1 MKDNEKESN
10 TSHDLL
16 MQALDSAD
24 KGMISKA
31 VQYSV
36 AVALSA
42 IAVPKGS
49 EIDALSKMNPRTPVY
64 FAVVLAY
71 EKRMNNLL
79 GVVRATGKPLYKPM
93 TIFTDVV
100 ERYMKITPSTGR
112 SPTNRAEMILET
124 MAKGAL
130 QPTEDFR
137 PTLPEPRI
145 ISHHEDS
152 QPEPKK
158 KHFWRKKDND

>member
-1 MKDNEKESN
+1 MNDKPELG
-10 TSHDLL
+10 TSHALL
-16 MQALDSAD
+16 MEALDSAD

-42 IAVPKGS
+42 IAVPKGT

-64 FAVVLAY
+64 FSVTLAY

-79 GVVRATGKPLYKPM
+79 GVVRVTGKPLYKPM
-93 TIFTDVV
+93 TVFSDVIQ
-100 ERYMKITPSTGR
+100 RYMRITPSTGK
-112 SPTNRAEMILET
+112 SPKNRAEMILET

-130 QPTEDFR
+130 APVDDTKAI
-137 PTLPEPRI
+137 LPGPRAL
-145 ISHHEDS
+145 EA
-152 QPEPKK
+152 PEPKK
-158 KHFWRKKDND
+158 RFRDRFKKDGNGE